1 MNRRERNPPL
11 RIGDDP
17 MATLL
22 RILAFEAI
30 MAATL
35 FASAGRWD
43 LPWFWAVLA
52 VHTALL
58 TLAMSSIDPDLR
70 RERLKPGPGGKDRYL
85 RLIALPF
92 ILAHLIVA
100 GLDVGR
106 FHWSRPMPV
115 GVQAL
120 ALIGY
125 TAGMALSV
133 CAMTNNRFFSPVVRI
148 QHERGHMLVTSGPY
162 RFVRHPGYLGAIL
175 ASICGGV
182 ALGSWWSLVPLV
194 PFGVLFLRR
203 TAMEDRMLRAD
214 LGGYAGYA
222 KRVRYRLVPG
232 LW

>member
-1 MNRRERNPPL
+1 
-11 RIGDDP
+11 
-17 MATLL
+17 MATVL

-85 RLIALPF
+85 RPIALPF

-106 FHWSRPMPV
+106 FHWSPLMPTV
-115 GVQAL
+115 VQAI

-125 TAGMALSV
+125 TTGMALSV
-133 CAMTNNRFFSPVVRI
+133 YAMASNRFFSPVIRI
-148 QHERGHMLVTSGPY
+148 QHERGHTLVTAGPY
-162 RFVRHPGYLGAIL
+162 RFVRHPGYVGAIL
-175 ASICGGV
+175 ASLCGGV
-182 ALGSWWSLVPLV
+182 ALGSWWSLVPLA
-194 PFGVLFLRR
+194 PFAVLFLRR
-203 TAMEDRMLRAD
+203 TALEDRMLRAD
-214 LGGYAGYA
+214 LDGYAGYA
-222 KRVRYRLVPG
+222 ERVRYRLLPG